1 MMETPNDV
9 YYHKHLMINVGL
21 LLSRGRLFVYCD
33 SDAIV
38 GHTFVESIIDY
49 FEKDPNIV
57 LHMDQVRNNHK
68 RFYPFNYPTI
78 EEVIGDGCVNWQNGK
93 TTGLWDTEDVLHT
106 RNYGACMAARR
117 EDLIRIGGADE
128 HLDYLGHICGP
139 YDMTFR
145 LINSGKREIWHPDEL
160 LYHVWHPGQ
169 DGTRNYLGP
178 HDGRNVSTRALEAR
192 SMGRIL
198 PYVEN
203 PAIQSLRL
211 QGAQI
216 GVEQLATALIS
227 EETLQTWSIGNVAK
241 LRPQLWRVLLSC
253 RRRVVAVRLLK
264 TFSTLL
270 IRRARDKT
278 MELSTNATD
287 VSECPIPPN
296 AAVLPGV
303 VCKAILRLPKAY
315 NFLKR
320 TLEFCVSIAHRSRDC
335 FESLVAQ
342 GHHEVSFYGTDDAA
356 EILYDVTLDTP
367 LKIKSVYDDCDGKRF
382 HRFKVLPI
390 ERYVS
395 SQEPL
400 IITGSAELE
409 NKLKRLKTLGVSA
422 DRMIVMI

>member
-1 MMETPNDV
+1 
-9 YYHKHLMINVGL
+9 
-21 LLSRGRLFVYCD
+21 
-33 SDAIV
+33 
-38 GHTFVESIIDY
+38 
-49 FEKDPNIV
+49 
-57 LHMDQVRNNHK
+57 
-68 RFYPFNYPTI
+68 
-78 EEVIGDGCVNWQNGK
+78 
-93 TTGLWDTEDVLHT
+93 
-106 RNYGACMAARR
+106 
-117 EDLIRIGGADE
+117 
-128 HLDYLGHICGP
+128 
-139 YDMTFR
+139 
-145 LINSGKREIWHPDEL
+145 
-160 LYHVWHPGQ
+160 
-169 DGTRNYLGP
+169 
-178 HDGRNVSTRALEAR
+178 
-192 SMGRIL
+192 
-198 PYVEN
+198 
-203 PAIQSLRL
+203 
-211 QGAQI
+211 
-216 GVEQLATALIS
+216 
-227 EETLQTWSIGNVAK
+227 
-241 LRPQLWRVLLSC
+241 
-253 RRRVVAVRLLK
+253 
-264 TFSTLL
+264 
-270 IRRARDKT
+270 